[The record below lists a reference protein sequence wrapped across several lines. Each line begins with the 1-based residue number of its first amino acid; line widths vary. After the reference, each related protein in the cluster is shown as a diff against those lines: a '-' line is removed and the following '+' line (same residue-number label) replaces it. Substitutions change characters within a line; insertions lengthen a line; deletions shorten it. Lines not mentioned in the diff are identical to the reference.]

1 MDGYRAQ
8 AVHLPLL
15 DSVPGFGGS
24 NRITISARQRSTL
37 ILIGAFWVF
46 TFTVLSVR
54 SAVSESLP
62 FEILGPRRLLTAA
75 FGTLLCLAMVRLHAR
90 LRSRSFPRWILWGTV
105 SAFLMA
111 VAITGFST
119 VMNRIIAPLPGTTA
133 INPPET
139 MQWVLIW
146 LGYCLAWTGTH
157 LALTYHWEVED
168 QQQRAAAMTEL
179 AQQAQIAA
187 LRYQINPHF
196 LFNTLNSISALV
208 MERRNDDA
216 ETMLLNLSAFV
227 RTTFATDPGALIALS
242 EEVALQRLYLEI
254 EEARFSERMRV
265 LFEIPRDLEGA
276 LVPALI
282 LQPLVEN
289 ALRHGVGESEAM
301 TVVRICAARRGH
313 QLQLL
318 VDDDGTGGRRAG
330 GTGLGLN
337 NVRERLRAHFG
348 DRASFTAG
356 RRAAGG
362 FRAELELP
370 LEQAA

>member
-1 MDGYRAQ
+1 MDGYRADPAQ
-8 AVHLPLL
+8 VPVP
-15 DSVPGFGGS
+15 DSVTGFTGPD
-24 NRITISARQRSTL
+24 RVAISARQRSTL

-54 SAVSESLP
+54 AAVSETLP
-62 FEILGPRRLLTAA
+62 FEILGPRRLVTAA
-75 FGTLLCLAMVRLHAR
+75 FGTLLCLAMVQLHAR

-105 SAFLMA
+105 SAFVMA
-111 VAITGFST
+111 VAVTAFSM
-119 VMNRIIAPLPGTTA
+119 VMNRIIAPLPGMPA
-133 INPPET
+133 INFPESV
-139 MQWVLIW
+139 QWLLIW

-157 LALTYHWEVED
+157 LALTYHWEVQD
-168 QQQRAAAMTEL
+168 QQHRTAAMTEL

-265 LFEIPRDLEGA
+265 LFDIPHDLEGA

-289 ALRHGVGESEAM
+289 ALRHGVGGSEAM

-313 QLQLL
+313 LLQLL
-318 VDDDGTGGRRAG
+318 VDDDGTSGRRAG
-330 GTGLGLN
+330 GTGLGLS

-348 DRASFTAG
+348 ERASFSAG

-362 FRAELELP
+362 FRAKLELP